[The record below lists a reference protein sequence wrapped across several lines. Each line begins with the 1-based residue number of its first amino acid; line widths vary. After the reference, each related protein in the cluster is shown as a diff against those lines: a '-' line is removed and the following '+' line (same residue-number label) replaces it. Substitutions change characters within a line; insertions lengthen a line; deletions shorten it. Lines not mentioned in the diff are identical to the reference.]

1 MKFNHRVEQSLTG
14 ETNFSEDIRQA
25 LNVLIKG
32 GIILYP
38 TDTIWGL
45 GCDATNQEAVEKIF
59 KIKKRR
65 ESKSLIILVNGFTML
80 ERYVKDIP
88 VIAGEILDVSDK
100 PLTIIYPEGKNL
112 APGVCNEDG
121 SVGIRVCNDDFC
133 NDLITRFRKPLIST
147 SANFSEAPSPSQFSE
162 IDEEITRSA
171 DYVVKYRQTDTN
183 KNTPSSIIKVED
195 NGVIRII
202 RK

>member
-1 MKFNHRVEQSLTG
+1 MKKNIIMS
-14 ETNFSEDIRQA
+14 ETNFTEDLRQS
-25 LNVLIKG
+25 LYVLIKG

-80 ERYVKDIP
+80 ERYVKKIPDI
-88 VIAGEILDVSDK
+88 AYEILDASDK
-100 PLTIIYPEGKNL
+100 PMTIIYPEGKNL
-112 APGVCNEDG
+112 APAVYGEDG
-121 SVGIRVCNDDFC
+121 SVGARICGDDFC
-133 NDLITRFRKPLIST
+133 NELITRFRKPVVST
-147 SANFSEAPSPSQFSE
+147 SANYSESPSPSDFSGIENE
-162 IDEEITRSA
+162 IIRAA
-171 DYVVKYRQTDTN
+171 DYVVKYRQTDLN
-183 KNTPSSIIKVED
+183 KNTPSSVIKVDD
-195 NGVIRII
+195 NGVIKII

>member
-1 MKFNHRVEQSLTG
+1 VVKKIIMI
-14 ETNFSEDIRQA
+14 ETNFSEDLRLA
-25 LNVLIKG
+25 LKMLREG
-32 GIILYP
+32 GTILYP

-80 ERYVKDIP
+80 ERYVKNIP
-88 VIAGEILDVSDK
+88 EVAGEILDASDK

-112 APGVCNEDG
+112 APGVCNEDR
-121 SVGIRVCNDDFC
+121 SVGIRVCQDDFC
-133 NDLITRFRKPLIST
+133 NELITRFRKPVIST
-147 SANFSEAPSPSQFSE
+147 SANFSDAPSPSLFSE
-162 IDEEITRSA
+162 IVDEIIRSA

-195 NGVIRII
+195 NGVIKII

>member
-1 MKFNHRVEQSLTG
+1 MS
-14 ETNFSEDIRQA
+14 ETNFTEDLRQA
-25 LNVLIKG
+25 LNVLTKG

-45 GCDATNQEAVEKIF
+45 GCDATNQDAVEKIF

-80 ERYVKDIP
+80 ERYIRHLP
-88 VIAGEILDVSDK
+88 EIAGELLEVSEK
-100 PLTIIYPEGKNL
+100 PLTIIFPEGKNL
-112 APGVCNEDG
+112 APGVCSDDG
-121 SVGIRVCNDDFC
+121 SVGIRICNDDFC
-133 NDLITRFRKPLIST
+133 NKLITRFRKPVIST
-147 SANFSEAPSPSQFSE
+147 SANISESPSPSYFSE
-162 IDEEITRSA
+162 IDDEIIKSA

-195 NGVIRII
+195 NGVIKII

>member
-1 MKFNHRVEQSLTG
+1 VVKKDIMKEI
-14 ETNFSEDIRQA
+14 NFTEDLSQA

-45 GCDATNQEAVEKIF
+45 GCDATNQDAVEKIY

-65 ESKSLIILVNGFTML
+65 ESKSLIILVNGFVML
-80 ERYVKDIP
+80 ERYVKNIP
-88 VIAGEILDVSDK
+88 GVAGEILDVSDK
-100 PLTIIYPEGKNL
+100 PMTIIYPEGKNL

-121 SVGIRVCNDDFC
+121 SVGIRICNDDFC
-133 NDLITRFRKPLIST
+133 NELITRFRKPVIST
-147 SANFSEAPSPSQFSE
+147 SANYSEALSPSYFSE
-162 IDEEITRSA
+162 IEDEIIRSA
-171 DYVVKYRQTDTN
+171 DYVVKYRQTDIN
-183 KNTPSSIIKVED
+183 KNTPSSIIKVDD
-195 NGVIRII
+195 NGVIKII